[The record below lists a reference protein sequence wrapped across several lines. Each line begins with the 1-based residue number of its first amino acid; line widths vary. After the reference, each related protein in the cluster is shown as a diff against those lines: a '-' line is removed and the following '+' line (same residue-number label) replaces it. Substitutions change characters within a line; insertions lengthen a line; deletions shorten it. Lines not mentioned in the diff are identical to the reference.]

1 MQESGI
7 NWKAIRTLNGVFAL
21 HDGPNCYNSTLIA
34 KGYTQIISQTGDEEL
49 KYYLWTFCDR
59 ENGPPK
65 VGDIIV
71 KTVGAESEIEHAATY
86 IGSGKIFEKLSSAGI
101 DGYFA
106 HSPPGVFHGNLLLSS
121 QYTIRKIKDSS
132 YFKDELES
140 IRIYRCQPAL
150 KVRKKTDRFRSSPDF
165 RMLRLTKQM
174 LSDLAFNKD
183 PGNLE
188 EYKTLSDKIHSIAG
202 LLDHLSGYGEKD
214 LFLYVN
220 AASIWIHILNMQRE
234 FDSQNIPTSASYN
247 QLTDSL
253 KSLSERIRSAQDSDK
268 INFILGA
275 SNELNPIQ

>member
-132 YFKDELES
+132 YFT
-140 IRIYRCQPAL
+140 I
-150 KVRKKTDRFRSSPDF
+150 
-165 RMLRLTKQM
+165 
-174 LSDLAFNKD
+174 LA
-183 PGNLE
+183 E
-188 EYKTLSDKIHSIAG
+188 ERDTILNFLIDSEATL
-202 LLDHLSGYGEKD
+202 YGEDSVSVIGLPDIIIFDEATSSVDNKTEQLIQKALFNIQKGRTSIIIAHRLSTIRNCSTIFLIKD
-214 LFLYVN
+214 GKVFEKGNHESLVN
-220 AASIWIHILNMQRE
+220 DRNSYY
-234 FDSQNIPTSASYN
+234 SQLWNIQTGKKN
-247 QLTDSL
+247 
-253 KSLSERIRSAQDSDK
+253 
-268 INFILGA
+268 
-275 SNELNPIQ
+275 